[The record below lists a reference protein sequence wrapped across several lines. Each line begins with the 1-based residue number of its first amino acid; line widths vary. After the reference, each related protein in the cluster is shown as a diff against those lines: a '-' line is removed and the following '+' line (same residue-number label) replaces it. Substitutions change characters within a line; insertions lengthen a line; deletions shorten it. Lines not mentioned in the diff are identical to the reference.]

1 MLKKYIPI
9 LFGLLMAT
17 IDVGMLGIIKSVSTG
32 WLKSITWMVIP
43 TIAYAIQPWIFLQSL
58 SFSSMV
64 SMNLMWDIF
73 SDILV
78 TATGLFYFKEKVSN
92 KKLLGILFAFVAIYL
107 MTSDEE

>member
-1 MLKKYIPI
+1 MLNKYIPI
-9 LFGLLMAT
+9 LFGLLMAA

-32 WLKSITWMVIP
+32 WLHGIKWMVIP
-43 TIAYAIQPWIFLQSL
+43 TIVYAIQPWIFLESL
-58 SFSSMV
+58 TFSSMV

-92 KKLLGILFAFVAIYL
+92 KKLLGILFSFVAIYL
-107 MTSDEE
+107 MTAED

>member
-1 MLKKYIPI
+1 MLKKFIPV
-9 LFGLLMAT
+9 LFGLLMAA
-17 IDVGMLGIIKSVSTG
+17 IDVGMLGIIKSVSVG
-32 WLKSITWMVIP
+32 WLRSIKWMVIP
-43 TIAYAIQPWIFLQSL
+43 TIVYALQPWIFLQSL

-107 MTSDEE
+107 MTAEDE